1 MIKSNFSFLLILISS
16 VSIAQIY
23 ETNPDYLRTK
33 NWYFGDSVAIRFEN
47 KDSITNL
54 NGFKGWTYEGTS
66 ILNNREG
73 KLNYY
78 SDGKFLYDKHSDILN
93 SNDKFLSYN
102 SSTQRVILSQFDKD
116 TQFIHV
122 FTTSPTFSQTD
133 RGLRY
138 SIYNSKLDSFVL
150 INKLIQPNIGEKQA
164 SVLHQNMKYIWHVSH
179 KETSDTFFLFLLNS
193 SNEALCCPVIQS
205 IGSYYYDYFPSQGKL
220 KFAPNGEFAINC
232 NWDLFNFEILQFNS
246 ENGLFYNP
254 KSVSANWPLSSEI
267 IILPNKTVLLVTEE
281 RGKRIQ
287 GYEFNSLKDIDF
299 ITSSKKTIYNNGNS
313 ENIDDIQM
321 GIYGDLY
328 LTQYNETRLLNLKY
342 DSINDTF
349 SSNFVN
355 LQNRSKGGLPNF
367 NASYFYT
374 PSIDFAYTEDCWEHS
389 YSFEGRDTLG
399 ATSWKWLFRDVRNET
414 VDVRLGK
421 NVSYT
426 FPQAD
431 SLENKYEV
439 THIASTA
446 SRSDTVT
453 KTLAIRPKWEADMLG
468 RDTFYCV
475 RSPFPPNGG
484 QADFT
489 LTLRAPK
496 NMHCVHW
503 NGEEP
508 NLDESLG
515 PIVDYDHFHSDTL
528 VADTAGTY
536 IVKVTNKTF
545 CQAWDTL
552 TISEYPIPDK
562 SLISR
567 FKDSIVSNTLSHS
580 YRWYRNGEA
589 KFETSVRRLDPDS
602 NGYWQVQLVSEFGC
616 ESELSD
622 SLNVGFATLDH
633 RYETLDFRLYPNP
646 SNGHILLQVP
656 KEGEYKIQVTDL
668 NGKLIYSTTQ
678 NLSPRMS
685 LFAAANI
692 TAGTYI
698 LTLTDQDGNTG
709 SKKIEVVK

>member
-1 MIKSNFSFLLILISS
+1 MIKVSFLVSLFFLSLASYSQNGKRWIFGDGVDLEFTDTGIVQRPSNFYSYESSATCTLDIDYFSSNGEILYLNNDSIKALLGNSSSAQGTIFLESSSDSIVSFIISNDMFDQNLNHYIVRYNKISSSLTSKIIMKNGREQLAAVNHRNNKSEWIFFHQGGSSNYFSFLYNNNKLLCCPKKIKRGFDYSNSPYPWGAGSIIKFSSDGTLIGNARNNELEIF
-16 VSIAQIY
+16 IFNN
-23 ETNPDYLRTK
+23 ENG
-33 NWYFGDSVAIRFEN
+33 NFGDSVLIE
-47 KDSITNL
+47 
-54 NGFKGWTYEGTS
+54 GF
-66 ILNNREG
+66 
-73 KLNYY
+73 
-78 SDGKFLYDKHSDILN
+78 
-93 SNDKFLSYN
+93 
-102 SSTQRVILSQFDKD
+102 
-116 TQFIHV
+116 
-122 FTTSPTFSQTD
+122 
-133 RGLRY
+133 
-138 SIYNSKLDSFVL
+138 
-150 INKLIQPNIGEKQA
+150 
-164 SVLHQNMKYIWHVSH
+164 
-179 KETSDTFFLFLLNS
+179 
-193 SNEALCCPVIQS
+193 
-205 IGSYYYDYFPSQGKL
+205 
-220 KFAPNGEFAINC
+220 
-232 NWDLFNFEILQFNS
+232 
-246 ENGLFYNP
+246 
-254 KSVSANWPLSSEI
+254 
-267 IILPNKTVLLVTEE
+267 
-281 RGKRIQ
+281 
-287 GYEFNSLKDIDF
+287 
-299 ITSSKKTIYNNGNS
+299 TIYNFCFSKSAKYVYPVSNQLWQVPL
-313 ENIDDIQM
+313 ENIIDN
-321 GIYGDLY
+321 GINVGVARRIAPANTSWDNSYGQIGLGYNDKIY
-328 LTQYNETRLLNLKY
+328 LSMIDSFHLGVIENPEESYSNL
-342 DSINDTF
+342 IF
-349 SSNFVN
+349 
-355 LQNRSKGGLPNF
+355 NRKGLPLTYGKSERGLPNF

-389 YSFEGRDTLG
+389 YSFEGRDTLE
-399 ATSWKWLFRDVRNET
+399 ATNWKWIFRDVRNET
-414 VDVRLGK
+414 VDVILGK

-453 KTLAIRPKWEADMLG
+453 KTLTIRPKWEADMLG
-468 RDTFYCV
+468 RDTFYCA
-475 RSPFPPNGG
+475 RSPFDSA
-484 QADFT
+484 QDDFT
-489 LTLRAPK
+489 LTLRAPAD
-496 NMHCVHW
+496 MHCVHW
-503 NGEEP
+503 GDKGPIEEP

-515 PIVDYDHFHSDTL
+515 LIVDYDHFHTDTL
-528 VADTAGTY
+528 AVDTAGTY

-545 CQAWDTL
+545 CQMWDTI